1 MIGTRILSTLLM
13 LKYTFGFRGSPTIPF
28 LPHKVPFSASN
39 KKLTPTTTSV
49 FSLGHRLQC
58 LAPLSSAAVD
68 NRSGTGYRMT
78 NSTIPTNQEIVEQR
92 LAVEREKKLA
102 RVKSYQEVAKR
113 NLKLK
118 EILHSNGP
126 DNGDFQFAPLYAV
139 KVSVCEELRKE
150 LKLNGREKRG
160 RVFIEKGSA
169 ASTTLKSLK
178 FEMHAF
184 FRALRKSTFVMSAG
198 FPKLA
203 PDGTILS
210 SGEDVDTNTF
220 WPIEKDEDVVS
231 TFEKADVYFAE
242 NDNIMKRPSIL
253 IHVSRDPNAPPP
265 PPPPA
270 YLENM
275 ADPTSSPTMTMLS
288 FYSFPPEGLLDPE
301 EFAVKLRKSWKPFGA
316 LGRIYVAKEGV
327 NAQMSVP
334 TNVLDNF
341 IQCCRSIPELGE
353 YMENGINIDP
363 KPLTMEEFAVAGVP
377 ADGKPTP
384 PFRNLHVRVRNQI
397 VADGLDKSLNWQS
410 AGYDMH
416 PLEWHENLKKAKDG
430 EEEAIILDCRNN
442 YETDVGIFEG
452 AEPLD
457 TISFRE
463 SWDVLKDRLK
473 DAPKDAPLFTYC
485 TGGIRCVKVGAY
497 LTQELG
503 FTNVNRL
510 AGGIIAYD
518 RTLSEKKPEEKSL
531 FKGTNF
537 VFDGRLGRPI
547 TDDALGTCVTCG
559 AETSL
564 VSNCRNNNC
573 HKRMIQCEKCRTS
586 FHGTC
591 SDACKNRLAS
601 STASQTSEETKK
613 FAMGEQASLDE
624 SPFFVN
630 LDEYSEGH
638 SSPLPSL
645 YRELEFNTKALIPTG
660 SHMVSGAAQGRLLTQ
675 LASMTR
681 EGRILELGT
690 FTGYAT
696 ACLLEGAACA
706 GTLAGLKKGNRQGGP
721 YVMSMERDSKAF
733 DVAAAHLQIMTRH
746 GLTEEAAEA
755 AAALRAK
762 GVAPA
767 VEDSLVTLDY
777 QDGSVTCELVRV
789 TDALATLEEMGA
801 GKGELQ
807 PVAPFDMVFVD
818 ADKTR
823 LLEYA
828 AACLDSDQLLKK
840 GGLIVVDNV
849 LWKGL
854 VLEASKGDFSS
865 LESEDANDAE
875 LRKNRRARKLAN
887 KMHHFNSE
895 IVKDPRVEVLVL
907 PVRDGLSIIRKK

>member
-1 MIGTRILSTLLM
+1 M
-13 LKYTFGFRGSPTIPF
+13 KN
-28 LPHKVPFSASN
+28 H
-39 KKLTPTTTSV
+39 
-49 FSLGHRLQC
+49 
-58 LAPLSSAAVD
+58 
-68 NRSGTGYRMT
+68 
-78 NSTIPTNQEIVEQR
+78 NSTIPTNQELVQQR

-102 RVKSYQEVAKR
+102 RERSFQQAAER

-118 EILHSNGP
+118 ELLYSGKQGDGNDGNGEYQVP
-126 DNGDFQFAPLYAV
+126 PLYAV

-150 LKLNGREKRG
+150 LKLSGREKRG
-160 RVFIEKGSA
+160 RVFIEKGSDA
-169 ASTTLKSLK
+169 ASTLKALK

-184 FRALRKSTFVMSAG
+184 FRALRKSTFVLSAG
-198 FPKLA
+198 YPQLA

-210 SGEDVDTNTF
+210 SGIEVVEKNSDKF
-220 WPIEKDEDVVS
+220 WPILTDEDVAK
-231 TFEKADVYFAE
+231 TFAAADEFFAE
-242 NDNIMKRPSIL
+242 NDTIMKRPSIL

-275 ADPTSSPTMTMLS
+275 ADPATSPTMTMLS
-288 FYSFPPEGLLDPE
+288 FYSFPPEGIADPKA
-301 EFAVKLRKSWKPFGA
+301 FAMKLRKSWKPFAA

-341 IQCCRSIPELGE
+341 IACCRSIPELGE

-363 KPLTMEEFAVAGVP
+363 KPLTQEEFAVAGVP

-397 VADGLDKSLNWQS
+397 VADGLDRPLNWQS
-410 AGYDMH
+410 AGYDMD
-416 PLEWHENLKKAKDG
+416 PLEWHENLKKAKQG
-430 EEEAIILDCRNN
+430 EQEAIILDCRNN
-442 YETDVGIFEG
+442 YETDVGRFEG

-457 TISFRE
+457 TTNFRE
-463 SWDVLKDRLK
+463 SWDVLKERLEGT
-473 DAPKDAPLFTYC
+473 PKDAPLFTYC

-518 RTLSEKKPEEKSL
+518 RKLAETAPGEESL

-537 VFDGRLGRPI
+537 VFDGRLGRAI
-547 TDDALGTCVTCG
+547 TDDALGTCITCG

-564 VSNCRNNNC
+564 VSNCRNSNC
-573 HKRMIQCEKCRTS
+573 HKRMIQCENCRTS

-591 SDACKNRLAS
+591 SDACKNRITG
-601 STASQTSEETKK
+601 STASQSSDDDTT
-613 FAMGEQASLDE
+613 FAMGEQASVE
-624 SPFFVN
+624 ETPSFAN

-645 YRELEFNTKALIPTG
+645 YPEMEFNTKALIPSG
-660 SHMVSGAAQGRLLTQ
+660 SHMVSGASQGRLLTQ

-696 ACLLEGAACA
+696 ACLLEGAVTA
-706 GTLAGLKKGNRQGGP
+706 GSLAGLTKGNRRDGGP
-721 YVMSMERDSKAF
+721 FVMTMERDAKAF
-733 DVAAAHLQIMTRH
+733 DVAAAHMEIMTRY
-746 GLTEEAAEA
+746 GLSEEAAEA
-755 AAALRAK
+755 AAALRAQ
-762 GVAPA
+762 GVAPTLHDP
-767 VEDSLVTLDY
+767 VVTLEY
-777 QDGSVTCELVRV
+777 QDGLATCELVRV
-789 TDALATLEEMGA
+789 TDALATLEEMAA
-801 GKGELQ
+801 GKGDLQ
-807 PVAPFDMVFVD
+807 PVAPFDLVFVD

-828 AACLDSDQLLKK
+828 SACLDSDLLLKK

-854 VLEASKGDFSS
+854 VLEASRGDFSS
-865 LESEDANDAE
+865 LEREDADDAE
-875 LRKNRRARKLAN
+875 IRKNRRARKLAN
-887 KMHHFNSE
+887 KMHQFNSQ
-895 IVKDPRVEVLVL
+895 IVKDPRAEVLVL
-907 PVRDGLSIIRKK
+907 PMRDGLSIIRKK

>member
-1 MIGTRILSTLLM
+1 
-13 LKYTFGFRGSPTIPF
+13 
-28 LPHKVPFSASN
+28 
-39 KKLTPTTTSV
+39 
-49 FSLGHRLQC
+49 
-58 LAPLSSAAVD
+58 
-68 NRSGTGYRMT
+68 MT

-102 RVKSYQEVAKR
+102 REKSCQEVANR

-118 EILHSNGP
+118 EILHSKSS
-126 DNGDFQFAPLYAV
+126 DDADFQVPPLYAV

-169 ASTTLKSLK
+169 AATTLKSLK

-184 FRALRKSTFVMSAG
+184 FRALRKSTFVLSAG
-198 FPKLA
+198 FPKIA

-210 SGEDVDTNTF
+210 SGGDVDTSSF
-220 WPIEKDEDVVS
+220 WPIEKDEDVVR
-231 TFEKADVYFAE
+231 TFEKADEYFAE
-242 NDNIMKRPSIL
+242 NDMIMKRPSIL

-275 ADPTSSPTMTMLS
+275 ADPAASSTMTMLS
-288 FYSFPPEGLLDPE
+288 FYSFPPDGILDPE
-301 EFAVKLRKSWKPFGA
+301 EFALNLRKSWKAFGA
-316 LGRIYVAKEGV
+316 LGRVYVAQEGV

-334 TNVLDNF
+334 TNVLENF

-410 AGYDMH
+410 AGYDMP
-416 PLEWHENLKKAKDG
+416 PLEWHEKLKKAKNG
-430 EEEAIILDCRNN
+430 EKEAIILDCRNN
-442 YETDVGIFEG
+442 YESDVGIFEG

-457 TISFRE
+457 TVNFRE

-518 RTLSEKKPEEKSL
+518 RTLSETKPEEESL

-547 TDDALGTCVTCG
+547 TDDALGTCVTCS

-564 VSNCRNNNC
+564 VSNCRNSNC

-601 STASQTSEETKK
+601 SAASQTSVEETNI
-613 FAMGEQASLDE
+613 GDHASLDE
-624 SPFFVN
+624 SPSFAN
-630 LDEYSEGH
+630 LDEYSQGH

-681 EGRILELGT
+681 EGRVLELGT

-696 ACLLEGAACA
+696 ACLLEGSASA
-706 GTLAGLKKGNRQGGP
+706 GTLAGLTKGNRRDGGP

-733 DVAAAHLQIMTRH
+733 DVAVAHLQIMSHH

-755 AAALRAK
+755 AAALRAR
-762 GVAPA
+762 GVAPV
-767 VEDSLVTLDY
+767 VEESLVTLEY
-777 QDGSVTCELVRV
+777 QDGLATCELVRV
-789 TDALATLEEMGA
+789 TDALATLEEMAA
-801 GKGELQ
+801 GKGVLQ

-865 LESEDANDAE
+865 LETEDADDIE
-875 LRKNRRARKLAN
+875 LRRNRRARKLAN